1 MARLKEYDVHSQ
13 GASIIIYNVIQNAK
27 IFGRSFKPPAMYKRN
42 VSHRKTPKYR
52 FDVICSLEIICRDTL
67 FLNV

>member
-1 MARLKEYDVHSQ
+1 MARWKKYDVHSQ

-27 IFGRSFKPPAMYKRN
+27 IFGRSFKP
-42 VSHRKTPKYR
+42 HRKTPKYR

>member
-1 MARLKEYDVHSQ
+1 MARLKKYDVHSQ

-27 IFGRSFKPPAMYKRN
+27 IFGRSFKPPAM
-42 VSHRKTPKYR
+42 HRKTPKYR

>member
-1 MARLKEYDVHSQ
+1 MARLKKYDVHSQ

-27 IFGRSFKPPAMYKRN
+27 IFGRSFKPPAMI
-42 VSHRKTPKYR
+42 HRKTPKYR

>member
-1 MARLKEYDVHSQ
+1 MARLKKYDVHSQ

-27 IFGRSFKPPAMYKRN
+27 IFGRSFKPPAMN

-52 FDVICSLEIICRDTL
+52 FDVICSLEIINRDTL

>member
-13 GASIIIYNVIQNAK
+13 GASIIIHNVIQNAK
-27 IFGRSFKPPAMYKRN
+27 IFGRSFKPPAN

-52 FDVICSLEIICRDTL
+52 FDVICSLEIIYRDTL